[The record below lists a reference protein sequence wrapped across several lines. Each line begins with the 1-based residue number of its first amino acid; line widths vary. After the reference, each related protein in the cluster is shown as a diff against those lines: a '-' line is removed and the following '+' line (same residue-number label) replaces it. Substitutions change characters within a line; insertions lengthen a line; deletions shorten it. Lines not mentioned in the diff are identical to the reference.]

1 MEEIVAIFVC
11 VVLPVSIV
19 FIAMLAK
26 RHEVNKKTEVLL
38 KAIESGVAIDP
49 AVFRTQKKK
58 EQTVKEKLLGRF
70 TGACVT
76 SLLGVAFIAAGVF
89 LKNSGSLDFIFP
101 LPVTGVIL
109 LAVGISL
116 FIVYFVGKQMMAK
129 EIEIEEK
136 DLDSPRE

>member
-26 RHEVNKKTEVLL
+26 RHEVNKKTEVML

-49 AVFRTQKKK
+49 AVFKNQHKQ
-58 EQTVKEKLLGRF
+58 QTVKEKLLGRL

-76 SLLGVAFIAAGVF
+76 SMLGVTFIVAGIL
-89 LKNSGSLDFIFP
+89 LKNSSDLDFIFP
-101 LPVTGVIL
+101 LPVTGGIL
-109 LAVGISL
+109 LAIGISL
-116 FIVYFVGKQMMAK
+116 FIIYFVGKQMMAK
-129 EIEIEEK
+129 EIEAEERA
-136 DLDSPRE
+136 LDQSGE

>member
-49 AVFRTQKKK
+49 AVFRTQKKQ
-58 EQTVKEKLLGRF
+58 QTVKEKLLGRL